1 MMNFSGRNA
10 RRKRLKAVR
19 VAVAT
24 HRAALKER
32 GLVRL
37 ETFVE
42 RDIATKIRDRAKAA
56 NMTLRA
62 YLAEILTGA
71 IRG

>member
-1 MMNFSGRNA
+1 MMNFTWRNA

-37 ETFVE
+37 ETHV
-42 RDIATKIRDRAKAA
+42 DREVAA
-56 NMTLRA
+56 ELRTRARTAGVTLRA
-62 YLAEILTGA
+62 LLAQILTA
-71 IRG
+71 VIRG